1 MSPAPLRRVTHRR
14 IACTRTHHV
23 THWMNNKRSS
33 HFISAGTSRGSSP
46 LSSTLRA
53 PWCPYSHDRSRRI
66 VCGSQGS
73 GTTESALMMRRVIE
87 LQLVLTSS
95 YRTTPPAG
103 LAMMTALERYE
114 VPRQKV
120 DSVGELRARTM
131 LLRTSWRYE
140 ARLQIAG
147 CKH

>member
-1 MSPAPLRRVTHRR
+1 
-14 IACTRTHHV
+14 
-23 THWMNNKRSS
+23 
-33 HFISAGTSRGSSP
+33 
-46 LSSTLRA
+46 
-53 PWCPYSHDRSRRI
+53 
-66 VCGSQGS
+66 
-73 GTTESALMMRRVIE
+73 MMRRVIE

-120 DSVGELRARTM
+120 DFVGELRARTM

-147 CKH
+147 CKHKGIVDGISQVRRPYFRD